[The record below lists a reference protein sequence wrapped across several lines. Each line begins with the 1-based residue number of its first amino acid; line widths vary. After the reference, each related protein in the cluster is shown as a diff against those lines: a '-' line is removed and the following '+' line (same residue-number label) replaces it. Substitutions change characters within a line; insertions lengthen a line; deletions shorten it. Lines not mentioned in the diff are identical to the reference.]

1 MSRILRTVLV
11 LLSIVVLLGVPTLF
25 AVRIYTE
32 RANQRSEAE
41 EHFRVVQETISRS
54 GTAATDAVRQTL
66 ISNDRL
72 NYLVVVQTRGSVE
85 YAWSRNRRHAI
96 QLDESAI
103 LIPESPDESDI
114 WVARLSD
121 TVSVDSA
128 SRIIQAEY
136 QLMYPDT
143 VFQSIRDALLTI
155 IAFALLLIV
164 VLIASLSSTTPA
176 QAGDSHTPP
185 VSPPTDTGHVRSST
199 TPLRPPD
206 ETVGTDSPEN
216 PVPPPAEPPTESAD
230 TVSPPLVSSESG
242 LSFATHLNRRL
253 DLELQRAAENELDVT
268 VMYAAV
274 VESDTKK
281 NPSSEVFGGLI
292 LEFFPFED
300 LVYDLR
306 HEEEGLCCII
316 LPGVDLPAAL
326 RKAQRFVTL
335 GRRHN
340 NRSYT
345 TRLGASSRNGRLVE
359 SSRLLK
365 EAREALKKTD
375 DRAPVIGFLP
385 DPDRYRRLV
394 RGDGERFTIAG

>member
-25 AVRIYTE
+25 AVRINTE
-32 RANQRSEAE
+32 RTNQRSEAE
-41 EHFRVVQETISRS
+41 EHFRIVQETISRS

-72 NYLVVVQTRGSVE
+72 NYILVVETRGSVE
-85 YAWSRNRRHAI
+85 YAWSRNRRHAV
-96 QLDESAI
+96 QLDESAT
-103 LIPESPDESDI
+103 LISESTNESDV

-128 SRIIQAEY
+128 ARIVQAEY
-136 QLMYPDT
+136 QLLYPDT

-164 VLIASLSSTTPA
+164 VLIATLSSSTPA
-176 QAGDSHTPP
+176 QTGVSHAAPA
-185 VSPPTDTGHVRSST
+185 SPPTDAGHARSST

-206 ETVGTDSPEN
+206 ETVETDPPEN
-216 PVPPPAEPPTESAD
+216 PVSPAGSRTESTD
-230 TVSPPLVSSESG
+230 PGSPPLVSSESG

-268 VMYAAV
+268 VMFAAV
-274 VESDTKK
+274 VESETGE
-281 NPSSEVFGGLI
+281 NPPSDVFGGLI

-359 SSRLLK
+359 SARLLK
-365 EAREALKKTD
+365 EAREALRKTD

-394 RGDGERFTIAG
+394 RGDGERFTISG